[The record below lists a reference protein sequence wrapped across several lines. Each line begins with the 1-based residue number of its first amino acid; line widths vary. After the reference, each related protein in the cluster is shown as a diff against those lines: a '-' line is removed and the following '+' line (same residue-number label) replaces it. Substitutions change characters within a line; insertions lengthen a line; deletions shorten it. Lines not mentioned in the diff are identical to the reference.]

1 MSFRRTVRL
10 AVPLILLA
18 PAALGAETAFLFDVL
33 QKPAYRSGWERLMK
47 EVQPTPDWLVQFNK
61 NLDGAAGEIITRT
74 IDGKDYE
81 LSFVCKPQ
89 DCAAHKFEVLF
100 DATSKKAYGALG
112 GADTAPAF
120 YGAPPPALQDALA
133 KAFKGKS

>member
-89 DCAAHKFEVLF
+89 DCAAPSVRSSDDGAYEVM
-100 DATSKKAYGALG
+100 DSSGAMHSYTDCCG
-112 GADTAPAF
+112 EA
-120 YGAPPPALQDALA
+120 
-133 KAFKGKS
+133 